1 VKKQQLLH
9 SFLPSVTLAVLTT
22 QSAWART
29 AEINGQQLDSQSVVV
44 YATKDR
50 EPETIDT
57 NRQISNVGVDSSP
70 AMVPISNLSQPT
82 VQSFAD
88 PTIVGKTLP
97 VSETRIKSSR
107 AGDKCLNSHNQSQA
121 ALLLAP
127 STCNGTSTSNAFDTL
142 LAQSTMSDAPKVAA
156 PAPMLSQPSDRN
168 LGNAIPASTGS
179 IPVPEQLNHDSN
191 PLTLPTRKEEVT
203 LKENQPITLAQ
214 ALELAKRNNNDLQV
228 TILQLEQSKFA
239 LRQAQAALFPTL
251 GVTASI
257 ANSRDAGSSLTVDQE
272 RAAGQIVSNTPSNSA
287 FTGQAQLSYNLYSSG
302 QRKASIR
309 QAEEQIRYQELAVE
323 TKSEDIRLNVA
334 TAYYNLQQA
343 DEQVRINNSAV
354 VNAQASLRDAVS
366 LERAGVGTKFDVLTA
381 QVNLANAQQNVV
393 TSIGQQEIARRQL
406 ATLLNTSEMTNLTAA
421 EPVQL
426 AGLWQRTLEQSII
439 LAYQN
444 RPELQ
449 EELAQ
454 RNIYEQ
460 QRRQALSAL
469 GPQVNFVASY
479 SLEDIFNDHI
489 SASDGYSV
497 GLQATLNL
505 YDGGAAKA
513 KAAQAKSNI
522 LITETQFS
530 EQRNQIRFQVEQAYF
545 TERSNLDNVQ
555 TANVALDQAK
565 EALRLARL
573 RFQAGVG
580 TQTDVINS
588 ENSLTTAEGNRVK
601 AILNYNIALT
611 QLQRYVSTRALSQ

>member
-1 VKKQQLLH
+1 MKKQQLFY

-29 AEINGQQLDSQSVVV
+29 TEVNGQQLDSQSVVV
-44 YATKDR
+44 YATQDR
-50 EPETIDT
+50 VPETINT
-57 NRQISNVGVDSSP
+57 NGLLSNVDVDSSP
-70 AMVPISNLSQPT
+70 PVVPISDLSQLS

-88 PTIVGKTLP
+88 PTIGEKTVP
-97 VSETRIKSSR
+97 VSETRIKSSLT
-107 AGDKCLNSHNQSQA
+107 GNKCLNPRNQSQA

-127 STCNGTSTSNAFDTL
+127 SNCDGTSTPTAFDTL
-142 LAQSTMSDAPKVAA
+142 LAQSTMSDSPKVAA
-156 PAPMLSQPSDRN
+156 PATILSQLSDQN
-168 LGNAIPASTGS
+168 PGKAIPASTGA

-191 PLTLPTRKEEVT
+191 PLALPTRKEEVT

-214 ALELAKRNNNDLQV
+214 ALELAKRNNNNLQV

-251 GVTASI
+251 GVTTSI
-257 ANSRDAGSSLTVDQE
+257 TNSRDAGSSVSADQA
-272 RAAGQIVSNTPSNSA
+272 RALGEFVSNTSNSA

-323 TKSEDIRLNVA
+323 TQSEDIRLNVA

-406 ATLLNTSEMTNLTAA
+406 AVLINTSEMTNLTAA

-449 EELAQ
+449 EQLAQ

-479 SLEDIFNDHI
+479 SLEDVFNDHV
-489 SASDGYSV
+489 STSDGYSV

-555 TANVALDQAK
+555 TANVALEQAK

>member
-1 VKKQQLLH
+1 VKKQQLFH

-22 QSAWART
+22 QSAWAST
-29 AEINGQQLDSQSVVV
+29 TEVTGQQLDSQSVVV

-50 EPETIDT
+50 VPETIDT
-57 NRQISNVGVDSSP
+57 NRLLSNADIDSSP
-70 AMVPISNLSQPT
+70 TVVPISNLSQPI

-88 PTIVGKTLP
+88 PTVGKKTLP
-97 VSETRIKSSR
+97 GSETRIKSSLT
-107 AGDKCLNSHNQSQA
+107 GNKCLNSHDQSQA

-127 STCNGTSTSNAFDTL
+127 NNCDETSTPNAFDTL
-142 LAQSTMSDAPKVAA
+142 LAQST
-156 PAPMLSQPSDRN
+156 LSQPSDRTS
-168 LGNAIPASTGS
+168 GNVVPASTGS

-191 PLTLPTRKEEVT
+191 PLALPTRKEEVT

-214 ALELAKRNNNDLQV
+214 ALELAKRNNNNLQV

-251 GVTASI
+251 GLTTSI
-257 ANSRDAGSSLTVDQE
+257 TNSRDAGSSVSADQA
-272 RAAGQIVSNTPSNSA
+272 RALGEFVSNTSNSA
-287 FTGQAQLSYNLYSSG
+287 FSGQAQLSYNLYSSG

-323 TKSEDIRLNVA
+323 TQSEDIRLNVA

-406 ATLLNTSEMTNLTAA
+406 AVLINTSEMTNLTAA

-449 EELAQ
+449 EQLAQ

-479 SLEDIFNDHI
+479 SLEDIFNDHV
-489 SASDGYSV
+489 STSDGYSI